1 MKLYET
7 AELEAELF
15 DGSAELENFSEEEYI
30 ENLEDIPSLELTLE
44 LADGRTLI
52 YELAGVF
59 IHEEKEYA
67 ALHPKT
73 DTEGIIH
80 LMELAQGEDDE
91 LRLLPIADD
100 EWDAVSN
107 SFYKYMSDDPYEN
120 MEHLEVADLDNTS
133 EEYIENMTIKGE

>member
-67 ALHPKT
+67 ALHPKS
-73 DTEGIIH
+73 ESRYRPRHRIAPRKQKAREPQRH
-80 LMELAQGEDDE
+80 WYDE
-91 LRLLPIADD
+91 S
-100 EWDAVSN
+100 VSPQ
-107 SFYKYMSDDPYEN
+107 SPQDKYRD
-120 MEHLEVADLDNTS
+120 
-133 EEYIENMTIKGE
+133 